1 MFASYEVATSFPS
14 LTAITGYD
22 LDKSSDVPVMG
33 HNIIQYTCAKY
44 KGKAEVLLG
53 CVRQP
58 LVSEFFW
65 RKVLAAGVQAVEFCG
80 VLWSSVEFCGV
91 LWSSGIWRT
100 SCSGYHWQNIPLS
113 DVLQLTS

>member
-1 MFASYEVATSFPS
+1 MVYRDHQDGK
-14 LTAITGYD
+14 L
-22 LDKSSDVPVMG
+22 
-33 HNIIQYTCAKY
+33 NIIQYTCAKY

-65 RKVLAAGVQAVEFCG
+65 RKVLAAGVRAVEVCGVLWSSVELCG

-91 LWSSGIWRT
+91 LASGVRAAAVTTGKT
-100 SCSGYHWQNIPLS
+100 SHFQTCSN
-113 DVLQLTS
+113 